1 MRHSIFLWV
10 VLFAGLSGCGW
21 LLGGNQQQ
29 VGQAQIKNFETR
41 TIDAK
46 FDDVY
51 AAATEALFDLGYQ
64 IKHSEKAS
72 GLIVGEQQQNYTE
85 SVYLGKG
92 VWDRRDKK
100 TVYDI
105 TLLIKPDGKKQT
117 NVRIKTSINGEP
129 RLNKDAIDKV
139 WVYIDR
145 QVLMET
151 PLSTPQKPKKTSK
164 ASEKSVE

>member
-1 MRHSIFLWV
+1 MRRHIIAS
-10 VLFAGLSGCGW
+10 VLLLSGLTGCGW
-21 LLGGNQQQ
+21 LLSGNQQQ
-29 VGQAQIKNFETR
+29 VGQAEIKNFETR

-72 GLIVGEQQQNYTE
+72 GLIVGEQQHNYTE

-92 VWDRRDKK
+92 VWDKRDKQ
-100 TVYDI
+100 TFYDI
-105 TLLIKPDGKKQT
+105 TLLIIPEDKKHT

-129 RLNKDAIDKV
+129 KLNKDAIDKV
-139 WVYIDR
+139 WVYVDR
-145 QVLMET
+145 QVLMESPPSSKKSAT
-151 PLSTPQKPKKTSK
+151 PKKTHT
-164 ASEKSVE
+164 AQ

>member
-1 MRHSIFLWV
+1 MRHLRTMAV
-10 VLFAGLSGCGW
+10 VAAAALLTGCGW
-21 LLGGNQQQ
+21 MTSGGQQ
-29 VGQAQIKNFETR
+29 VGQAQMKNFETR
-41 TIDAK
+41 SIDAS

-72 GLIVGEQQQNYTE
+72 GIIVGEQRTNYSET
-85 SVYLGKG
+85 VYLGKG
-92 VWDRRDKK
+92 VWDTRDKQR
-100 TVYDI
+100 VFEI
-105 TLLIKPDGKKQT
+105 TLLIKPEKKKTT
-117 NVRIKTSINGEP
+117 NVRIKTSVDGQP

-151 PLSTPQKPKKTSK
+151 PPATEKKTKSK
-164 ASEKSVE
+164 SSST

>member
-1 MRHSIFLWV
+1 MRFLRV
-10 VLFAGLSGCGW
+10 IMAMMLFPACGW
-21 LLGGNQQQ
+21 VTSGQQI
-29 VGQAQIKNFETR
+29 GQAELKNFETR

-64 IKHSEKAS
+64 IRHSEKAS
-72 GLIVGEQQQNYTE
+72 GLIVGEQRTNYSE

-92 VWDRRDKK
+92 VWDRRDKQR
-100 TVYDI
+100 VYEI
-105 TLLIKPDGKKQT
+105 TLLIKPESKKAT
-117 NVRIKTSINGEP
+117 NVRIKTSTDGQP

-145 QVLMET
+145 QVLMDS
-151 PLSTPQKPKKTSK
+151 PPTPQKKSKTKKAQ
-164 ASEKSVE
+164 ASSQTN